1 MLSMLCWLC
10 ESVQQIV
17 GFFKSVKCA
26 NCVNVSLWCEN
37 IRDVI
42 LKKFKLTKKP
52 NVFMSVNVGPWLKKN
67 PNILTS
73 IKNVSSFF
81 CQLHIA
87 INVSFDGATYL
98 KCCMSSSVWP
108 MVKPVEIKTSHNTKI
123 RKLILL
129 IRSMY
134 STN

>member
-1 MLSMLCWLC
+1 
-10 ESVQQIV
+10 
-17 GFFKSVKCA
+17 
-26 NCVNVSLWCEN
+26 
-37 IRDVI
+37 
-42 LKKFKLTKKP
+42 
-52 NVFMSVNVGPWLKKN
+52 MSVNVGPWLKKN

-108 MVKPVEIKTSHNTKI
+108 MVKPVQNKNIAQHENSEINFIDPLNVFDELKHSGNNPCKANNSPI
-123 RKLILL
+123 YQSK
-129 IRSMY
+129 
-134 STN
+134 